1 MLKTR
6 RSFKVKLLS
15 KLAWAIALVGG
26 ALTVSSAL
34 QGCGGMF
41 AKYGGPAPKYGAY
54 YSDGGTDG
62 GTDGG

>member
-1 MLKTR
+1 MMKTR
-6 RSFKVKLLS
+6 RSLKVRLLS

-34 QGCGGMF
+34 QGCGVV
-41 AKYGGPAPKYGAY
+41 AKYGAPAPKYGAY